1 MNNIDDSTRLI
12 DALSLHIKTNG
23 VEKTIK
29 LLNYI
34 GSTKNWLEDDYTNL
48 VLDSVSE
55 ALSISVDEFVN
66 SRYLRG
72 ENKIAIGFC
81 IYYLYEK
88 MTLGEINRCIF
99 KSKDK
104 SLLSKYKT
112 LIENLNPK
120 YTTDVKYLKIKSI
133 LDKKLK

>member
-1 MNNIDDSTRLI
+1 
-12 DALSLHIKTNG
+12 
-23 VEKTIK
+23 
-29 LLNYI
+29 
-34 GSTKNWLEDDYTNL
+34 
-48 VLDSVSE
+48 
-55 ALSISVDEFVN
+55 
-66 SRYLRG
+66 
-72 ENKIAIGFC
+72 
-81 IYYLYEK
+81 

-120 YTTDVKYLKIKSI
+120 YSADVKYLKIKSI